1 MTAEP
6 HLFIILGAT
15 GDLTA
20 RKLLPALHRLTT
32 SGEADSVVLGA
43 ATTHMDDAAFRS
55 QAVAALA
62 AAGVEPADAA
72 EWADGHVFYTAIP
85 REPDYS
91 ALAARI
97 AEIEAAHRLGGN
109 RIFYLALPPVVFPG
123 ALEGL
128 GRSGLATG
136 PGWTRLVIEKPFGRD
151 EASAAALN
159 AAVHRHFEEPQV
171 YRIDHYLG
179 KESVQNLL
187 VFRFTNPIFEA
198 AWNRDRVARVEI
210 TVAEALDVAGRATY
224 YDAAGAMRDMLQSHL
239 TQLFT
244 LVAMEAPSSMSADD
258 VRAEKVKVLH
268 STRPIDARD
277 VVIGQYTDGLTEEGP
292 VANYLDHPG
301 VTAESKT
308 PTFAAVTLA
317 VDTWRWQGV
326 PFVLRTGKA
335 MQSRVTEIAVTFL
348 PPPVCLFHETVD
360 ECIAEADVL
369 KMRLQPDEGFELD
382 IEVKE
387 PGSSGSL
394 RTIPLGFRYADA
406 FGDVPEAYE
415 TLLSDVMEGDQTL
428 FVRNDWV
435 EESWKLYG
443 PMLDADLPLHP
454 YPAGSWGP
462 AEARRLIDGQ
472 AWATGN

>member
-1 MTAEP
+1 M
-6 HLFIILGAT
+6 
-15 GDLTA
+15 
-20 RKLLPALHRLTT
+20 
-32 SGEADSVVLGA
+32 
-43 ATTHMDDAAFRS
+43 
-55 QAVAALA
+55 
-62 AAGVEPADAA
+62 
-72 EWADGHVFYTAIP
+72 
-85 REPDYS
+85 
-91 ALAARI
+91 
-97 AEIEAAHRLGGN
+97 
-109 RIFYLALPPVVFPG
+109 
-123 ALEGL
+123 
-128 GRSGLATG
+128 
-136 PGWTRLVIEKPFGRD
+136 
-151 EASAAALN
+151 
-159 AAVHRHFEEPQV
+159 

-435 EESWKLYG
+435 EESWKLYA